1 MVSIHVICLI
11 RVRGLIPIIR
21 IVIPY
26 IQAIVH
32 IIVRWR
38 WEFSNGFIS
47 IHICILGLPIWVHTV
62 ISSTDILQIYIRII
76 FLLLIVVI
84 SSKSTQI
91 VNSTFCVNIF
101 SSVLGSN
108 SPASPRVWLLLII
121 PIEIKPV
128 FYRRWLVPVQIIT
141 VIHCVCRWLLYIVP
155 DVHTIIGVLPLL
167 SEIVCVFE
175 HNGLVGLVGFCVF
188 AIVEAVP
195 DCCCSHLVKT
205 KWLKAQYFLFVNTKY
220 LVYLTGQWS
229 IFWMAKH
236 YINKV
241 VKQLWILL
249 LHHL

>member
-11 RVRGLIPIIR
+11 GVGGLIPIIR

-32 IIVRWR
+32 ISIRWR
-38 WEFSNGFIS
+38 WKFSNGFIS
-47 IHICILGLPIWVHTV
+47 IHICILGLSIWVHTV

-76 FLLLIVVI
+76 FLLFIVVI
-84 SSKSTQI
+84 SCKSTQI
-91 VNSTFCVNIF
+91 VNSTFCFHIF
-101 SSVLGSN
+101 SPVFRSN
-108 SPASPRVWLLLII
+108 SPASPRVWLLLIV

-128 FYRRWLVPVQIIT
+128 FYRRRLVPVQIIT
-141 VIHCVCRWLLYIVP
+141 VIHCVCWWLLDIVP
-155 DVHTIIGVLPLL
+155 DIHTIIGVLSLL

-175 HNGLVGLVGFCVF
+175 HNGLVCFCIF

-195 DCCCSHLVKT
+195 DCCCSHLIKT
-205 KWLKAQYFLFVNTKY
+205 KWLKAQYLLFVYPKY

-229 IFWMAKH
+229 IFWMAEH
-236 YINKV
+236 DINKV